1 MSGAGV
7 TGKGRCPSDERT
19 PRLRERDFRTWA
31 RARLRVHAGGM
42 PPRTLPPNG
51 AGAVA
56 ADGARPGGLT
66 TGEATSRLAVDGPNR
81 LNPPPPPS
89 PWRKLIGEFTHFF
102 ALMLWVAGVLAF
114 VAGMPQLGVAIF
126 VVIVVNGL
134 FAFLQEERAERAG
147 GGGPGAIWRTPA
159 RS

>member
-1 MSGAGV
+1 ML
-7 TGKGRCPSDERT
+7 PSVAHASL
-19 PRLRERDFRTWA
+19 LRRF
-31 RARLRVHAGGM
+31 L
-42 PPRTLPPNG
+42 
-51 AGAVA
+51 
-56 ADGARPGGLT
+56 
-66 TGEATSRLAVDGPNR
+66 GELV
-81 LNPPPPPS
+81 
-89 PWRKLIGEFTHFF
+89 HFF